1 VSAAALVLIFIA
13 ALAHASWNLLSKQ
26 ASAAGGTT
34 FVWLVA
40 VGATVAYAPV
50 AAVDVILARPDLTV
64 MSWVFMAGTGLLQAG
79 YFLFLNHGY
88 RLGELSLV
96 YPIGRGTGA
105 LLAALAGIVLLGER
119 PGLVSIAGILAIV
132 AGILLIGLPGR
143 AGAAAAASPAGSPR
157 PRAIAFALATGGFIA
172 AYTLWD
178 TYAVTTLRTPAIL
191 QGYAAF
197 PVMVAVLAVRA
208 RRSPRRLS
216 QVWQPFRWQVIGTAV
231 LTPLAYILVLVA
243 LSFTAVSTVAPTRE
257 VSVLFGVLLG
267 RRLLGEGGLPRKLA
281 AAAAIVAGIVAVA
294 VG

>member
-1 VSAAALVLIFIA
+1 MSVAALVLIFVA

-26 ASAAGGTT
+26 ASAAGGTA
-34 FVWLVA
+34 FIWLVA
-40 VGATVAYAPV
+40 VVATVAYAPV
-50 AAVDVILARPDLTV
+50 AAAGAILARPHLTV

-88 RLGELSLV
+88 RIGDLSLV

-132 AGILLIGLPGR
+132 AGIVLIGLPGR
-143 AGAAAAASPAGSPR
+143 AGAASPASPAGSPR
-157 PRAIAFALATGGFIA
+157 LRAIAFALVTGGFIA

-178 TYAVTTLRTPAIL
+178 KYAVTTLRTPAIL

-197 PVMVAVLAVRA
+197 PVMVAVLAVHA

-216 QVWQPFRWQVIGTAV
+216 QVWQPFRRQVIGTAV
-231 LTPLAYILVLVA
+231 LTPLAYMLVLVA
-243 LSFTAVSTVAPTRE
+243 LSFTAVSTVAPARE

>member
-34 FVWLVA
+34 FIWLVA
-40 VGATVAYAPV
+40 VVATAAYAPV
-50 AAVDVILARPDLTV
+50 AAADAILARPDLSV

-88 RLGELSLV
+88 QIGDLSLV

-132 AGILLIGLPGR
+132 AGIVLIGLPGR

-157 PRAIAFALATGGFIA
+157 LRAIAFALATGGFIA

-191 QGYAAF
+191 QAYAAF

-216 QVWQPFRWQVIGTAV
+216 QVWQPFRRQVIGTAV

-243 LSFTAVSTVAPTRE
+243 LSFTAVSTVAPARE